1 MRMHTANSKDAHE
14 TKLLL
19 QQWVSSTICDVTGLD
34 GDRVGPNA
42 RLEEI
47 GLDSLAIVSF
57 GTRLEQHIQGLR
69 RSFIFDCRT
78 VGEICDHLLT
88 HHQPELG
95 FLISQA
101 ASTPKQLGERPFQK
115 GADPASEA
123 EDWPEIALAD
133 FGTGRETAQSHEM
146 SPRESI
152 QRDRLHLDNAVAII
166 GMQGQ
171 FPGAASLDAFWQ
183 QIASGADLVGEIP
196 ADRWSVEGFYE
207 AGSASRKT
215 GKSYSKWG
223 AFLPGVDEFDAQFFG
238 IPPRDARLMDPQE
251 RLFLEC
257 AYHAMEDAAL
267 LGARQESLRRDVGLN
282 IGVFVGITTN
292 TYNLQGLSHW
302 TAGGVEVPTSM
313 PWSSANRVSYFLYLS
328 GPSVAVDTACSSSL
342 VALHLA
348 VESVAAGECAAAIA
362 GGVNLYLHPAK
373 YVQLCQYQMLS
384 PTGRCHSFGADA
396 DGFVPGEGVAAVVLR
411 PLRDALQNGDRILGV
426 IRGTAVNHSGRTNGY
441 TVPGAASQAALIRK
455 ALDRAALT
463 PDSIGYIEAH
473 GTGTKLGDPIEI
485 TGICDALGDS
495 GQPCAIGSLKSNI
508 GHLES
513 AAGIAGIVKVLLQLR
528 HDRIAPSIHS
538 RIPNPDLKLDGGRY
552 FVPQDLGPWP
562 KAASDGRR
570 RAGISSFGAG
580 GTCAHAIIEEGPE
593 VPVSSAV
600 GPLVF
605 PLSAQSPEQLRLRAQ
620 DLLKWVG
627 MVQPGDERT
636 TLLRLAYTLQC
647 GRATYRYRFAAAA
660 ASVRDLAAAVGTFLG
675 EVATGAILGSQGV
688 EDSEDA
694 RLAARW
700 STGEE
705 VPWPT
710 LWQGLPCPVG
720 GLLYPFLRDRHAL
733 APPEIRMDS
742 GRERPGE
749 QVEIVVSHTLT
760 GDESYIR
767 DHVIGNS
774 PILPGTAYV
783 GLCSVLIGQ
792 AGGDGWAFDLQDL
805 AWSSPYRWVPA
816 AAKQLLVRGRRL
828 GPSLS
833 IEIASS
839 SDARPHHFTAR
850 ADLGGRSPTAD
861 GEPIPAIRERCT
873 RSADVAGFYALAA
886 DFGMVFGES
895 FRCIARAS
903 KGRGE
908 ALVEAK
914 LPTGSRRGGPTGL
927 PIDPGLL
934 DAVFQSAFFSVE
946 EGFDGPH
953 VPVRAKAVRIHGD
966 LGSNLVIHV
975 RAVAQASDGFTFDY
989 RLLAP
994 SGAVIGEI
1002 EALTFQRIEAVRGRS
1017 ALAERSINIFEP
1029 VWLPDAAVGFGGPP
1043 TALLVLGRQD
1053 RNDIRLGLTGGTTQV
1068 RLRPGGAFEI
1078 DGSRTVTLDPERK
1091 DHLEH
1096 LWRTFKADGSLP
1108 AAVVADLRHQP
1119 AVSPH
1124 GLERHLGL
1132 GPFIGAMALLKS
1144 VVEAYAPSKSCRM
1157 ILICQGP
1164 AASAAAAMMR
1174 SVHIEAPS
1182 LDFTVLET
1190 DGAEHPAYLDQ
1201 FVDAEAKRTAGGGV
1215 RHVRF
1220 IGGTP
1225 LVRRYAALDLPSRDA
1240 DVRSGDVVLIT
1251 GGLGA
1256 VGLHIAK
1263 HLALHRGVR
1272 IALLGRSRPD
1282 EHSRAAVASLRMAE
1296 GDCSYWECD
1305 CSSGEDLT
1313 QTLADIRSRMGP
1325 LTGILH
1331 CAGVLKDAFFTRH
1344 TDTERYEVLKSKA
1357 LSARLLDEMTR
1368 QDPLRWFVLSSALA
1382 AVCGNIGQSVY
1393 GLSNGWLDGFAE
1405 ERNSLTAAGR
1415 ASGRTVAVAWPL
1427 WNTRTGM
1434 QASERFLRRLQD
1446 EGLDLL
1452 EPDEGARLF
1461 AAATWSDRSLIVPI
1475 KGDEERSSRILGIE
1489 DAGIPAGNTDDA
1501 TLEPQPGTA
1510 DANGGQEDRVLR
1522 YLIGT
1527 LSDVTG
1533 TAPERIE
1540 PDTPLEAFG
1549 LDSLLVLEMSDRLQ
1563 ERFPRIARTALFEA
1577 RTLRALAR
1585 LLIDELPLDVA
1596 KLVASGVSV
1605 EDDEPLEEPTRPA
1618 VSTAVVGGSPE
1629 PGSTTGNRPAIAIVG
1644 LAGRYPGSADLWD
1657 LWDHLC
1663 AGSDLVTELP
1673 PRLSAG
1679 EERNGVYAKWGSFI
1693 DDVDTFDPLFFG
1705 ISPRDAERMDPQERI
1720 FLQTAWHAVEDAGYT
1735 PEGLSGGSERGT
1747 RRRVAVIAGVMYG
1760 EYQFFGAAG
1769 TSEGGA
1775 LTNSSYA
1782 SIANRVSYCLDF
1794 DGPSFAVD
1802 SMCSS
1807 SLTSMHLAC
1816 ELLQSG
1822 GCDIALAGGVNISV
1836 HPYKYRMLSEL
1847 KFAAT
1852 DGRCRSFGVGGD
1864 GYVPGEGCGVV
1875 VLRPLEAAL
1884 AAGDHIYGVIRGSD
1898 IGHGARSSGY
1908 TVPNPD
1914 AQAEV
1919 VRRAFERSG
1928 VDPAQLSY
1936 IEAHGTGTSLGDPIE
1951 IRGLSKALGRQFP
1964 EGGTCAIG
1972 SIKANIGHLESAA
1985 GIAGLTK
1992 VLLQMKHRRLVPSIH
2007 SAELNPFIDFNQT
2020 PFRVQREQA
2029 EWQAVGGRRL
2039 AAVSSFGAGGANA
2052 HLVVESWDHPTMPEV
2067 ASREPLAL
2075 LLSSANEGQLREAAR
2090 VLLKHLE
2097 REGEISPDAGQYW
2110 IGSQHFSL
2118 RDVAL
2123 TLLHGRRHGNHRL
2136 AIIAADFDEFRRKL
2150 ALFIRTDSNV
2160 GAASGDFERLGIL
2173 IGGLQPTVQGD
2184 AIYREARAWVDGGP
2198 PPPPEAPWRRV
2209 PLPGYVFQ
2217 RRRFWLGSLPAE
2229 NEDPDKAVVDLHR
2242 SPPKTKDPDLTP
2254 SGIIAKVKA
2263 GDMTQETA
2271 RELLLAM
2278 R

>member
-1 MRMHTANSKDAHE
+1 MQMDSENLNDLEE

-19 QQWVSSTICDVTGLD
+19 QQWVSTTICDVTGLD
-34 GDRVGPNA
+34 PERVGQSA

-47 GLDSLAIVSF
+47 GMDSLAIVSF
-57 GTRLEQHIQGLR
+57 GTRIERHIQSLR
-69 RSFIFDCRT
+69 RSFIYDCRT

-95 FLISQA
+95 FLFSQA
-101 ASTPKQLGERPFQK
+101 TPTPRQLGEGPVPE
-115 GADPASEA
+115 AAAPASEA
-123 EDWPEIALAD
+123 EDWPEIVLAD
-133 FGTGRETAQSHEM
+133 FGPGHETAQSDEM
-146 SPRESI
+146 SPSLSI
-152 QRDRLHLDNAVAII
+152 QQDRLPPDNAVAII
-166 GMQGQ
+166 GVQGR

-183 QIASGADLVGEIP
+183 LIASGADLVGEIP

-207 AGSASRKT
+207 ADSASRKS

-223 AFLPGVDEFDAQFFG
+223 AFLPAVDEFDAQFFG

-267 LGARQESLRRDVGLN
+267 FGARQESLSREGALN
-282 IGVFVGITTN
+282 VGVFVGITTN
-292 TYNLQGLSHW
+292 TYSLQGPSHW

-313 PWSSANRVSYFLYLS
+313 PWSSANRVSYFLNLS

-348 VESVAAGECAAAIA
+348 VESVAAGECTAAIA

-455 ALDRAALT
+455 ALDRAALR

-552 FVPQDLGPWP
+552 FVPQELGPWP

-605 PLSAQSPEQLRLRAQ
+605 PLSAQSPEQLRLLAQ
-620 DLLKWVG
+620 DLLKWIG

-647 GRATYRYRFAAAA
+647 GRATYRCRFAAAA
-660 ASVRDLAAAVGTFLG
+660 ASVRDLTAAISTFLR
-675 EVATGAILGSQGV
+675 EVATGAILGSRSV
-688 EDSEDA
+688 EDSEDE

-700 STGEE
+700 SIGEE
-705 VPWPT
+705 VAWPT

-733 APPEIRMDS
+733 APPEIRMES
-742 GRERPGE
+742 GRERQSE

-783 GLCSVLIGQ
+783 GLCSVLVRQ

-805 AWSSPYRWVPA
+805 AWSSPYRWGPT
-816 AAKQLLVRGRRL
+816 AAKQLSVHGRRF

-839 SDARPHHFTAR
+839 SDARPPHFTAR
-850 ADLGGRSPTAD
+850 AELAGRSPIAD
-861 GEPIPAIRERCT
+861 REPISAIRERCT
-873 RSADVAGFYALAA
+873 RSAEVAGFYALAA

-914 LPTGSRRGGPTGL
+914 LPTGSMRGGTDL
-927 PIDPGLL
+927 PVDPGLL
-934 DAVFQSAFFSVE
+934 DAAFQSAFFAVE

-953 VPVRAKAVRIHGD
+953 IPVRAKAVRIHGD
-966 LGSNLVIHV
+966 LGSNLLIHV
-975 RAVAQASDGFTFDY
+975 QAVAQESDSSTFDY
-989 RLLAP
+989 RLMAP

-1002 EALTFQRIEAVRGRS
+1002 KSLTFQRIEAVRGRS
-1017 ALAERSINIFEP
+1017 ARAQGSINIFEP
-1029 VWLPDAAVGFGGPP
+1029 VWAPDTPVGLGGPP
-1043 TALLVLGRQD
+1043 TALLALERQH
-1053 RNDIRLGLTGGTTQV
+1053 RNDIRLGLTGRTAQV

-1078 DGSRTVTLDPERK
+1078 DGSRTVTLDPARK
-1091 DHLEH
+1091 DHIEH

-1108 AAVVADLRHQP
+1108 AAVVADLRYQP

-1124 GLERHLGL
+1124 GWEQDLGL
-1132 GPFIGAMALLKS
+1132 GPFISAMPLLKS
-1144 VVEAYAPSKSCRM
+1144 VVEAYAPSKSCRV

-1190 DGAEHPAYLDQ
+1190 DGAEQAADLDL
-1201 FVDAEAKRTAGGGV
+1201 FIDAEAKRTAGDGV

-1220 IGGTP
+1220 IKGTP
-1225 LVRRYAALDLPSRDA
+1225 LVRRHAALDLPSRDA

-1263 HLALHRGVR
+1263 HLAHHRGVR

-1296 GDCSYWECD
+1296 GDCGYWECD
-1305 CSSGEDLT
+1305 CSSGEDLA
-1313 QTLADIRSRMGP
+1313 QTLADIRSRLGR

-1344 TDTERYEVLKSKA
+1344 TDTERYEVLKSKV

-1415 ASGRTVAVAWPL
+1415 APGRTVAVAWPL

-1452 EPDEGARLF
+1452 EPDEGVRLF
-1461 AAATWSDRSLIVPI
+1461 AAATWSDRPLIVPI
-1475 KGDEERSSRILGIE
+1475 KGDGERSSLILGIK
-1489 DAGIPAGNTDDA
+1489 DAGIPTGNTDDA
-1501 TLEPQPGTA
+1501 TLEPQAGTA

-1522 YLIGT
+1522 YLIET
-1527 LSDVTG
+1527 LSGVTG

-1605 EDDEPLEEPTRPA
+1605 DDDGPREEPSHLA
-1618 VSTAVVGGSPE
+1618 LSAAVVGGSPE
-1629 PGSTTGNRPAIAIVG
+1629 AGPTKGNGSAIAIVG
-1644 LAGRYPGSADLWD
+1644 LAGRYPGSSDLWD

-1673 PRLSAG
+1673 PRLGAG
-1679 EERNGVYAKWGSFI
+1679 EERSSVYAKWGSFI

-1760 EYQFFGAAG
+1760 EYQFFGATG

-1816 ELLQSG
+1816 ELLRSG
-1822 GCDIALAGGVNISV
+1822 GCDVALAGGVNISV

-1875 VLRPLEAAL
+1875 VLRPLEAAI

-1919 VRRAFERSG
+1919 VRRAFERGG
-1928 VDPAQLSY
+1928 VDPAELSY

-1951 IRGLSKALGRQFP
+1951 IRGLSKALGKRFP

-2007 SAELNPFIDFNQT
+2007 SAELNPFIDFSRT

-2029 EWQAVGGRRL
+2029 EWQPVRGRRL

-2052 HLVVESWDHPTMPEV
+2052 HLVVESWDDPTMPE
-2067 ASREPLAL
+2067 APSREPVAL
-2075 LLSSANEGQLREAAR
+2075 LLSSANEGQLRETAR

-2097 REGEISPDAGQYW
+2097 REGEISPDAGQCW
-2110 IGSQHFSL
+2110 IGSRYFSL

-2123 TLLHGRRHGNHRL
+2123 TLRHGRYHGDHRL

-2150 ALFIRTDSNV
+2150 ALFLRTDSNV

-2173 IGGLQPTVQGD
+2173 IGGLQPTVHGD

-2198 PPPPEAPWRRV
+2198 PPPPDAPWRRV

-2217 RRRFWLGSLPAE
+2217 RRRFWLGNLPAE
-2229 NEDPDKAVVDLHR
+2229 NEGPDRAVVDLHR
-2242 SPPKTKDPDLTP
+2242 SPSKAIDPDLTP